1 MFEIE
6 EQISELPGFKREIAA
21 QNDKKGEFTKKISRN
36 AIVYE
41 RSLLCKTICGL
52 PVPKIYITANNASK
66 SSTTL

>member
-41 RSLLCKTICGL
+41 R
-52 PVPKIYITANNASK
+52 
-66 SSTTL
+66 